1 MSNITAKGD
10 DTMNKVELFKGLL
23 KGSRGNM
30 FSLEIPTTKEDEKE
44 IQELVRVLE
53 TEQKIKLREYVQ
65 REYSVYLHG
74 IIKYASE

>member
-1 MSNITAKGD
+1 M
-10 DTMNKVELFKGLL
+10 V
-23 KGSRGNM
+23 
-30 FSLEIPTTKEDEKE
+30 LEIPTTKEDEKE

-53 TEQKIKLREYVQ
+53 TEKKIKLREYVQ